1 VPPVEFEAHYYDSNE
16 SENLAVLEM
25 I

>member
-1 VPPVEFEAHYYDSNE
+1 VPPVEFEAHYYDSCE
-16 SENLAVLEM
+16 SDNLAVLET

>member
-16 SENLAVLEM
+16 SESLPVLEM